1 MPMTS
6 GFPRHRMDDH
16 QTKHMNIRLGKK
28 IPRCSLL
35 VLECIPTKKHSL
47 GYLFGIDDGKCTYSS
62 TIWISISVTCCI
74 SIDGWKVA
82 A

>member
-28 IPRCSLL
+28 NPQMLFVGAGMYSN
-35 VLECIPTKKHSL
+35 KKNIHWAICL
-47 GYLFGIDDGKCTYSS
+47 G
-62 TIWISISVTCCI
+62 
-74 SIDGWKVA
+74 
-82 A
+82 